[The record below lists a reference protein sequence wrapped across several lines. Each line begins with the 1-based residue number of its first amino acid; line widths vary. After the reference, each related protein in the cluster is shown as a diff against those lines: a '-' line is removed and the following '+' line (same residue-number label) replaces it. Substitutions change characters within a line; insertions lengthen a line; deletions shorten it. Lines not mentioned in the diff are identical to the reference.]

1 MFCTRKGEITMKN
14 RNYVTKILV
23 ILVLLISMGFM
34 DVTTT
39 LECKAQDYTSAQR
52 QVEGSN
58 GNNEKSS
65 TSKKNKKKTDKKAK
79 GKSAAKNSEEKKEE
93 EDTFTWDGP
102 VLNSFDGIVPSD
114 QTPSGYK
121 ETYYN
126 LEMKYVIEN
135 MRNLGYSE
143 EDYPY
148 WIRDDGVK
156 MFGDYVCVALIAEKG
171 EIVPT
176 TRGMGMVV
184 DYCPEGTLDVAVTW

>member
-1 MFCTRKGEITMKN
+1 MKN

-34 DVTTT
+34 DAATT
-39 LECKAQDYTSAQR
+39 LECKAQEQKED
-52 QVEGSN
+52 SN
-58 GNNEKSS
+58 GKKKKSNA
-65 TSKKNKKKTDKKAK
+65 SKKDKKKDKKAK
-79 GKSAAKNSEEKKEE
+79 SKSAKNSEEKKEE

-102 VLNSFDGIVPSD
+102 VLNSFDGIVSSD

>member
-1 MFCTRKGEITMKN
+1 MKN

-34 DVTTT
+34 DAATT
-39 LECKAQDYTSAQR
+39 LECKAQENTTAQG
-52 QVEGSN
+52 QKEDSN
-58 GNNEKSS
+58 GKKKKSNA
-65 TSKKNKKKTDKKAK
+65 SKKDKKKDKKAK
-79 GKSAAKNSEEKKEE
+79 SKSSKNSEEKKEE

-102 VLNSFDGIVPSD
+102 VLNSFDGIVSSD

-176 TRGMGMVV
+176 TLGMGMVV
-184 DYCPEGTLDVAVTW
+184 DYCPEGALDVAVTW